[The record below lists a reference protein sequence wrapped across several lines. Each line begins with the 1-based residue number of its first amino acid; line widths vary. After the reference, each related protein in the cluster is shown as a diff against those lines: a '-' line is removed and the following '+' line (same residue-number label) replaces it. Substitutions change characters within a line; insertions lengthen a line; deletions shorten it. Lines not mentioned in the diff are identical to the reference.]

1 MSAQE
6 LEKPHFRIYPLWIPA
21 NTSDIMDIISMFKTA
36 IVTGSGRGIGRETAI
51 LLCKKGLN
59 VVICSKTQT
68 EIDSTVEEIKHLIS
82 DDRVIGIRCD
92 ISNSFEVEDLIR
104 STYDK
109 FKAIDILVNNA
120 GIVYVKKFFDT
131 SEEEWDKTIDIN
143 LKGSF
148 LCTRAVLPFMIK
160 NKSGVI
166 INVSSGAGKTGF
178 PDISAYCASKF
189 GVIGLTES
197 LAWEVANYNIRV
209 MAICPGE
216 VDTKMQQSVGL
227 DYYKKN
233 KQKMLQPIAVAEKIT
248 EMIFEE
254 RQYHNGQSC
263 LLFLLM
269 F

>member
-1 MSAQE
+1 M
-6 LEKPHFRIYPLWIPA
+6 Y
-21 NTSDIMDIISMFKTA
+21 KTA

-68 EIDSTVEEIKHLIS
+68 EIDSTVEEIKHLIKTS
-82 DDRVIGIRCD
+82 DRVIGIRCD
-92 ISNSFEVEDLIR
+92 ISNSFEVENLVR
-104 STYDK
+104 STNDI
-109 FKAIDILVNNA
+109 FKSIDILVNNA
-120 GIVYVKKFFDT
+120 GIVYIKKFIDT

-148 LCTRAVLPFMIK
+148 LCTKCVLPFMIK
-160 NKSGVI
+160 NRCGVI

-189 GVIGLTES
+189 GMIGLTES

-216 VDTKMQQSVGL
+216 VDTKMQQSVDL

-233 KQKMLQPIAVAEKIT
+233 KQKMLQPIAIAEKIT
-248 EMIFEE
+248 EMIFENE
-254 RQYHNGQSC
+254 YTNGQSVEIG
-263 LLFLLM
+263 
-269 F
+269 

>member
-68 EIDSTVEEIKHLIS
+68 EIDSTVEEIKQMTKIS
-82 DDRVIGIRCD
+82 IDDRVIGIRCD
-92 ISNSFEVEDLIR
+92 VSNSFEVEHLVK
-104 STYDK
+104 STIER
-109 FKAIDILVNNA
+109 FKSVDILVNNA
-120 GIVYVKKFFDT
+120 GIEYVKKLVDT
-131 SEEEWDKTIDIN
+131 SEDEWDKTIDIN

-148 LCTRAVLPFMIK
+148 LCTRAVLPFMTK
-160 NKSGVI
+160 NRSGVI

-189 GVIGLTES
+189 GMIGLTES
-197 LAWEVANYNIRV
+197 LAWEVADHNIRV

-216 VDTKMQQSVGL
+216 VDTKMQQNVDP
-227 DYYKKN
+227 DYYNKN
-233 KQKMLQPIAVAEKIT
+233 KHNMLQPITVAEKIT
-248 EMIFEE
+248 EMIFKD
-254 RQYHNGQSC
+254 RQYHNGQSVEIG
-263 LLFLLM
+263 
-269 F
+269 